1 MVFVGIPGTS
11 EFVRR
16 WSPRVGDIVS
26 FKHRGFMLSGKPKSP
41 SLYRIRNDL
50 KWEDVIDRQHDPRA
64 KGVRTDP
71 GK

>member
-1 MVFVGIPGTS
+1 M
-11 EFVRR
+11 
-16 WSPRVGDIVS
+16 GDIVS